1 MRVAQRLDLF
11 QIMLATYPITI
22 CDATLRDG
30 SHAYSHQINLDQ
42 VKSYA
47 AAAEVAGF
55 SYLEV
60 GHGNGL
66 GASSLQVGESLVPES
81 EMLYAAKCC
90 LKNTKLSVHVIPGFA
105 TIKREI
111 VNALE
116 VGVDLFRIGC
126 HCTEADISQ
135 RHISYV
141 RAAGREVW
149 GVLMMS
155 HMATADLLLEEAKKM
170 QSYGA
175 QGIVLMDSAGAY
187 FPKDVSEKIGLLANK
202 LEVPVGFHAHNNL
215 GLSIANSLTALDS
228 GARILDGTA
237 KGFGAGAGN
246 APLEMLAAV
255 LMNQGYETSVDLYKA
270 LDASELAARLFV
282 GSLPDSNGITI
293 VSGLSGVFSGFA
305 KPVQRASV
313 QMGID
318 PRDVFFELG
327 KRRVVGGQE
336 DIIIEVASEL
346 ARQKS
351 NSAK

>member
-1 MRVAQRLDLF
+1 MS
-11 QIMLATYPITI
+11 ATLPII
-22 CDATLRDG
+22 VCDATLRDG
-30 SHAYSHQINLDQ
+30 SHAYSHRITLEQ
-42 VKSYA
+42 VSAYA
-47 AAAEVAGF
+47 TAAEAAGY

-66 GASSLQVGESLVPES
+66 GASSLQVGESLVPEG
-81 EMLYAAKCC
+81 EMLRAAKQR
-90 LKNTKLSVHVIPGFA
+90 LRTTRLSVHVIPGFA

-111 VNALE
+111 VNAIDA
-116 VGVDLFRIGC
+116 GVDLFRIGC
-126 HCTEADISQ
+126 HCTEADVSQ
-135 RHISYV
+135 RHIGYV
-141 RAAGREVW
+141 RSVGREVW

-155 HMATADLLLEEAKKM
+155 HMASAEVLLEESKKM

-187 FPKDVSEKIGLLANK
+187 FPKDVSAKIGLLASR

-215 GLSIANSLTALDS
+215 GLSIANSIAALEA

-255 LMNQGYETSVDLYKA
+255 LKQQGYNTDIDLYKA
-270 LDASELAARLFV
+270 LDTADLAARLFA

-293 VSGLSGVFSGFA
+293 VSGLAGVFSGFS
-305 KPVQRASV
+305 KPVQRAAK
-313 QMGID
+313 QMGVD

-327 KRRVVGGQE
+327 KRKVVGGQE
-336 DIIIEVASEL
+336 DMIVEVATEL
-346 ARQKS
+346 ARRK
-351 NSAK
+351 ATAP